1 LVILKLDSGANLS
14 DIRTSR
20 RFPVQLP
27 LKVLGEHGTPIGQT
41 ENISAAGVYL
51 WLDDG
56 CLEIGASAEFEITIP
71 GEAVGATGDVRLHC
85 QGRVVR
91 CDRDPQQGRSGVA
104 CVIES
109 YEILRGDQAAGSG
122 EE

>member
-1 LVILKLDSGANLS
+1 MS

-20 RFPVQLP
+20 RFPVHLP

-51 WLDDG
+51 WLNDG
-56 CLEIGASAEFEITIP
+56 GLEVGSATEFEITIP
-71 GEAVGATGDVRLHC
+71 GETVGATGDVRLHC

-91 CDRDPQQGRSGVA
+91 CDEDPEQGRSGVA

-109 YEILRGDQAAGSG
+109 YEILRGDQAAGAG

>member
-1 LVILKLDSGANLS
+1 MS

-20 RFPVQLP
+20 RFPVHLP
-27 LKVLGEHGTPIGQT
+27 LKVLGAEGTPIGQT

-51 WLDDG
+51 WLDEGGLDVG
-56 CLEIGASAEFEITIP
+56 SSTEFEITIP
-71 GEAVGATGDVRLHC
+71 GETVGATGDVRLHC

-91 CDRDPQQGRSGVA
+91 CDHDPEQGRSGVA

-109 YEILRGDQAAGSG
+109 YEILRGDQAAGAG
-122 EE
+122 EK

>member
-1 LVILKLDSGANLS
+1 LQFSGAIVA

-20 RFPVQLP
+20 RFPVHLP
-27 LKVLGEHGTPIGQT
+27 LKILGEQDSPVGHT

-51 WLDDG
+51 WIEG
-56 CLEIGASAEFEITIP
+56 GMEVGAAAEFEITIP
-71 GEAVGATGDVRLHC
+71 GETIGAPKDVRLHC

-91 CDRDPQQGRSGVA
+91 CDPEQAGRSGVA

-109 YEILRGDQAAGSG
+109 YEILRANEAAEAGDK
-122 EE
+122 